1 MSLIFERSI
10 YVIKIPVDL
19 TQEQKTVLAYFSIRQ
34 LLIVGPV
41 AAVTLMQLVL
51 FNWPF
56 ISGWFEFVW
65 KVLIFLIF
73 NGISVSLAFIYLEK
87 YDCYLSEFVIRRL
100 NFWRSQKTY
109 IN

>member
-1 MSLIFERSI
+1 M
-10 YVIKIPVDL
+10 IKIPVDL

-34 LLIVGPV
+34 LMLVGPI
-41 AAVTLMQLVL
+41 AVVTIMQLVL

-65 KVLIFLIF
+65 KIFIVLIS

-87 YDCYLSEFVIRRL
+87 YDCYLSEFVIRRYR
-100 NFWRSQKTY
+100 FWRSQKTY
-109 IN
+109 TN